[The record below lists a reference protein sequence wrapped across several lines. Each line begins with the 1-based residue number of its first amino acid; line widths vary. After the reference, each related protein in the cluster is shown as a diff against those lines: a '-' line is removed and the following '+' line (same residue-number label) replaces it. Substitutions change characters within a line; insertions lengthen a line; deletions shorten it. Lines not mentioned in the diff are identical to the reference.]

1 MAKKKGICVNL
12 DCDNYRKEVE
22 VETGAEF
29 ECPLCHQHLKEKP
42 EVVNG
47 SHKGLIIGIV
57 LAVLAVAAIV
67 FIPIGRKPT
76 SQINP
81 PGGGGG
87 TTVTPPDTFQGGG
100 GKDTS
105 GGYKDPGKG
114 PVDLGDPGR
123 GAVDLGYAFYSGDL
137 KNGKPH
143 GHGILTYKKS
153 QKIVPSEDFVA
164 KPGDTF
170 DGEFRDGKI
179 SGLGYWNHDGNQ
191 TVVKP

>member
-76 SQINP
+76 KVEPID
-81 PGGGGG
+81 
-87 TTVTPPDTFQGGG
+87 TIDRDTIVTPPDTFWRD
-100 GKDTS
+100 KDTIVLPLPPS
-105 GGYKDPGKG
+105 
-114 PVDLGDPGR
+114 GDPGR
-123 GAVDLGYAFYSGDL
+123 GTVDLGYASYTGDL
-137 KNGKPH
+137 RNGKPH

-153 QKIVPSEDFVA
+153 QKIVPSKDFVA

-170 DGEFRDGKI
+170 DGEFRNGRI

>member
-47 SHKGLIIGIV
+47 SHKGLTIGIV

-67 FIPIGRKPT
+67 LIGHKLIPQSDIT
-76 SQINP
+76 
-81 PGGGGG
+81 GGGDID
-87 TTVTPPDTFQGGG
+87 TLSPP
-100 GKDTS
+100 
-105 GGYKDPGKG
+105 P
-114 PVDLGDPGR
+114 